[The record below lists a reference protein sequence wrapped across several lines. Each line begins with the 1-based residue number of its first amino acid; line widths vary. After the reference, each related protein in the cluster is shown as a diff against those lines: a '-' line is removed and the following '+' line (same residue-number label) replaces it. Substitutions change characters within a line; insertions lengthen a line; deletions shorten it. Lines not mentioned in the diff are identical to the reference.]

1 MFDEQMTELVDMDD
15 SSEGQIDDYFFS
27 DSESDEGIDDI
38 DTFVLDEDD
47 SRVLA
52 ESEAVLS

>member
-1 MFDEQMTELVDMDD
+1 MFDEQMIELVDMDE
-15 SSEGQIDDYFFS
+15 SNEGQIDDDFFS

-52 ESEAVLS
+52 ESEEVLS